1 MKNKHL
7 KNLLITIIIAIA
19 LPIFYALVYKLIT
32 FYTSDAFVGLASGD
46 SFIHFLY
53 FSFITI
59 TTTGHG
65 DIYPISGLAKAIV
78 ATEILIGIVLVSLLV
93 YFNVLRI
100 KSKNKS

>member
-7 KNLLITIIIAIA
+7 KNLLITIFIAIA

-32 FYTSDAFVGLASGD
+32 FHILDAFVGLDSGD
-46 SFIHFLY
+46 SFINFLY

-65 DIYPISGLAKAIV
+65 DIYPVSGLAKAV
-78 ATEILIGIVLVSLLV
+78 VTTEIVIGIVLVSLLV
-93 YFNVLRI
+93 YYNVLRI
-100 KSKNKS
+100 KSKN